1 MLVPSSGFVRC
12 CTYVSD
18 WNKQTCLFVHGTLGR
33 EVPVKRCW
41 QLAGR
46 QGTGIAASLLHHFKI
61 ESFWMSFE
69 SPLWISKWCDS
80 RRPNS
85 NDSNVLFLAMAAG
98 LGILTSW
105 RHLTWRYSRVERSS
119 PTSNS
124 PRFSAARV
132 SSFCFHKIACQAFF
146 SNSIQ

>member
-1 MLVPSSGFVRC
+1 MCLLVPSSGFVRC

-18 WNKQTCLFVHGTLGR
+18 WNKQTCLFVHGALGR

-46 QGTGIAASLLHHFKI
+46 KGTGIAASLLHHFKI

-69 SPLWISKWCDS
+69 IASLDIQMD
-80 RRPNS
+80 PNGVIPGVQIPMCYS
-85 NDSNVLFLAMAAG
+85 WPG

-119 PTSNS
+119 PTSDS